1 MDDKFDK
8 SKFDELKKEL
18 KRLNRITGTMIFC
31 RPWAYDEI
39 NKMLKILGDYNTELY
54 KSEEIPEEYI
64 AIIVDKNYFR
74 KDF

>member
-8 SKFDELKKEL
+8 LQYDELKKEL
-18 KRLNRITGTMIFC
+18 KRLKRITGTMIFC

-39 NKMLKILGDYNTELY
+39 NKMLKILGNYDTELY

-64 AIIVDKNYFR
+64 AIIVDK
-74 KDF
+74 DFWRN